1 MTRAVEILSPPAV
14 EVPTSAAM
22 LDETFFAAV
31 IDKLEAYLA
40 KNEPSPALRFVLDRK
55 LPSIMAAVM
64 EGGAI

>member
-1 MTRAVEILSPPAV
+1 MAPNNPQPTTPAAG
-14 EVPTSAAM
+14 EPTPAAI
-22 LDETFFAAV
+22 DENFFAAV

-64 EGGAI
+64 ESGAI